1 MKRWIFFLLAW
12 TMVLCLAVQGCSESD
27 EPGPKN
33 PGEKP
38 EPPSPVPQNAVARP
52 ATVNGSGRWQ
62 SRYNYYYNEF
72 VYNEKG
78 KLIQF
83 TSGGYDT
90 ISVTW
95 AGKQVSMKSHMEG
108 GPKATF
114 TLNDKGK
121 MQKLVWD
128 TYYGTEEL
136 EAEYTAD
143 EFKMYKAE
151 GEDRKELFTAGT
163 AAGDAYGD
171 WSTVSVKNR
180 IYGNP
185 DAEIKLMYGEEKHLF
200 DMPLFL
206 MQGFLTLG
214 MNEGFVWA
222 GLAGLLPRDSR
233 MADAMFASYTKDG
246 VEKKDVWLCE
256 TTLSSP
262 DYDLYY
268 SFTGG
273 MAAPE
278 RAEVWGT
285 SRIGATIDTLLTA
298 APPQQ

>member
-1 MKRWIFFLLAW
+1 
-12 TMVLCLAVQGCSESD
+12 MVLCLAVQGCSESD

-38 EPPSPVPQNAVARP
+38 EPPPPVPQNAVARP
-52 ATVNGSGRWQ
+52 GRVEGGA
-62 SRYNYYYNEF
+62 YYRWHYGFSYTELD
-72 VYNEKG
+72 YNEKG

-83 TSGGYDT
+83 VRDSYDT

-95 AGKQVSMKSHMEG
+95 TGKQVSMTSSSEW

-114 TLNDKGK
+114 TLDDKGK

-128 TYYGTEEL
+128 DWDAGEF

-143 EFKMYKAE
+143 EFKMYKVE
-151 GEDRKELFTAGT
+151 GEDRKELFTART
-163 AAGDAYGD
+163 ADGDAYGD

-180 IYGNP
+180 LYGYP

-206 MQGFLTLG
+206 MQSFPMLGLT
-214 MNEGFVWA
+214 EGFVWA
-222 GLAGLLPRDSR
+222 GFAGFLPRDSR

-256 TTLSSP
+256 TTLTNFDE
-262 DYDLYY
+262 DYDFTY
-268 SFTGG
+268 SFSGG

-278 RAEVWGT
+278 RAEVWGG
-285 SRIGATIDTLLTA
+285 SSSIQATIDTLLTA